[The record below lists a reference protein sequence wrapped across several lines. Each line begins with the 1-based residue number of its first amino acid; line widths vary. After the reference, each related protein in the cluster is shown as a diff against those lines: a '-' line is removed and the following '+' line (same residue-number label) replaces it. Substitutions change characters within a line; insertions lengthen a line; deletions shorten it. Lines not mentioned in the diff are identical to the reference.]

1 MSIGSEA
8 VNLGLDYHMF
18 YTLKVYN
25 PERFKFY
32 TDLGKGSVGEGYR
45 LHHINLAILI
55 DKLTIMYYAL
65 DETKT
70 LGKFSRFL
78 YELGLFGRDRAFSAS
93 IQRYLFRQTT
103 QTKTIASYNRY
114 NEAVKMFSIFIEAY
128 PELQKLYKEYS
139 DG

>member
-18 YTLKVYN
+18 YTLKVCN

-45 LHHINLAILI
+45 LHHINLAILMY
-55 DKLTIMYYAL
+55 KLTNMYYAL
-65 DETKT
+65 DET
-70 LGKFSRFL
+70 KFSRFL
-78 YELGLFGRDRAFSAS
+78 YELGLFGRDRGFSS
-93 IQRYLFRQTT
+93 GIQKYLFRHTT

-114 NEAVKMFSIFIEAY
+114 NEAVKMFSIFIEDY